1 MGHIHSLGLL
11 FAPAVEDRGGLII
24 VLAFGV
30 FKAVVVV
37 AGGLLVLL
45 PADREA
51 VARLPDGTGIGWC
64 VGFTAADVYCRGGVS
79 RNS

>member
-1 MGHIHSLGLL
+1 M
-11 FAPAVEDRGGLII
+11 EDRGKLLI
-24 VLAFGV
+24 VLACGV

-45 PADREA
+45 PADRVG
-51 VARLPDGTGIGWC
+51 VARLPDGAGVGWFL
-64 VGFTAADVYCRGGVS
+64 GFTADDVYCRGRVS